1 MTTTI
6 EDARPVELAVGGMT
20 CASCAAR
27 SRRNSTSCPAWQQ
40 RHLRTE
46 KATITGAADPAALI
60 GAVEAA
66 GYTATVV
73 TDERPPQ
80 AQDEYR
86 TLLVRVVVT
95 AALNIPILFAVALHV
110 CRSRRVALGCAGLRH
125 SRRDLGSVA
134 VSPRHRRQC
143 SARRIHHGHAG
154 IDRHHHRVPVVGVGD
169 RARQGRDL
177 PRGRVGDQLVPLAR
191 TLVLG
196 IRVQHRRDSAG
207 ALGYLNPMIAG
218 AAMACSS
225 VVVVTNSLRLADSS
239 PRLRAASGALAL
251 RANPSS
257 CGANATAI
265 YQHFVGTLERPRS
278 LAAPTTR

>member
-1 MTTTI
+1 
-6 EDARPVELAVGGMT
+6 MT

-27 SRRNSTSCPAWQQ
+27 VEKKLNKLPGVAASVNRA
-40 RHLRTE
+40 TE

-95 AALNIPILFAVALHV
+95 AALNIPILLLSLFMSVGVDEWRWVAL
-110 CRSRRVALGCAGLRH
+110 ACATP
-125 SRRDLGSVA
+125 DLGSVA

-225 VVVVTNSLRLADSS
+225 VLVVTNSLRLADSS

>member
-1 MTTTI
+1 
-6 EDARPVELAVGGMT
+6 
-20 CASCAAR
+20 
-27 SRRNSTSCPAWQQ
+27 
-40 RHLRTE
+40 
-46 KATITGAADPAALI
+46 
-60 GAVEAA
+60 VEAA

-95 AALNIPILFAVALHV
+95 AALNIPILLLSLFMSVGVDEWRWVAL
-110 CRSRRVALGCAGLRH
+110 ACATPVVTWG
-125 SRRDLGSVA
+125 A
-134 VSPRHRRQC
+134 WPFHRATVVKC

-225 VVVVTNSLRLADSS
+225 VLVVTNSLRLADSS